1 MNSNL
6 SQLIANRQ
14 FAKRRDARREL
25 FAKVQQAAD
34 TEQIAWEEAL
44 RKVVLTPEN
53 AELLKLAQ
61 EPRRQR
67 RARQR
72 LSDAELERRMRQL
85 GSAFNNTARRLD
97 PTAARAARLSLGL
110 TQANVAAQLGRTQAY
125 YGLWEHGLRPLR
137 PDELRLLQAI
147 LSATSTGGGRG
158 AG

>member
-14 FAKRRDARREL
+14 FAKRHDARREL

-44 RKVVLTPEN
+44 RKIVLTPEN

-85 GSAFNNTARRLD
+85 ESAVNNPYVDDTDTSLQQLSGSNND
-97 PTAARAARLSLGL
+97 
-110 TQANVAAQLGRTQAY
+110 
-125 YGLWEHGLRPLR
+125 
-137 PDELRLLQAI
+137 I
-147 LSATSTGGGRG
+147 LKTRFSIEQR
-158 AG
+158 